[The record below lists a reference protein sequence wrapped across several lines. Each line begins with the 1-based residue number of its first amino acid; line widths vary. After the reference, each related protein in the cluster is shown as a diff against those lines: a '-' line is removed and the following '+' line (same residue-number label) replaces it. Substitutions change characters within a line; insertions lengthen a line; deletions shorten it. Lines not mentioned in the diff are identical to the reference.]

1 MLPTRNNDTIMEL
14 DGRIEK
20 FIGKHN
26 VLTLAT
32 ATEEGAPYCCNL
44 FYAYDKDDKAFVFT
58 SGPHAPC
65 ANAGAQ
71 RSDRGVDRL
80 ETAWW
85 ERYRDCR

>member
-44 FYAYDKDDKAFVFT
+44 FYAYEKDER
-58 SGPHAPC
+58 
-65 ANAGAQ
+65 
-71 RSDRGVDRL
+71 RSYSRRVPTRAMRECWRATL
-80 ETAWW
+80 
-85 ERYRDCR
+85 